1 MILHSSWIDQE
12 KYFFSEIFFWTKL
25 KTFEEWN
32 PQGIERT
39 DPGSRL
45 PEPTSLR
52 HVLTTLELYG
62 YYSERSQQ
70 TRVKLYCSNRLLQRH
85 VHF

>member
-1 MILHSSWIDQE
+1 MILHSSWIDKE

-39 DPGSRL
+39 D
-45 PEPTSLR
+45 
-52 HVLTTLELYG
+52 YN
-62 YYSERSQQ
+62 
-70 TRVKLYCSNRLLQRH
+70 TREEIRVQDYRNLHL
-85 VHF
+85 